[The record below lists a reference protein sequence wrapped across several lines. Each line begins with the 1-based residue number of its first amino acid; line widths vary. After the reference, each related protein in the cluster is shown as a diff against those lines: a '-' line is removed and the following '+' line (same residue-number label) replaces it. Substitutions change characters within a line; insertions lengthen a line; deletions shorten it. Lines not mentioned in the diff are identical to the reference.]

1 MKYFYVEQDKTPGDP
16 FVSIKES
23 IDYIRKNLV

>member
-1 MKYFYVEQDKTPGDP
+1 VEQDKTPGDP

-23 IDYIRKNLV
+23 IDYIKKNLV